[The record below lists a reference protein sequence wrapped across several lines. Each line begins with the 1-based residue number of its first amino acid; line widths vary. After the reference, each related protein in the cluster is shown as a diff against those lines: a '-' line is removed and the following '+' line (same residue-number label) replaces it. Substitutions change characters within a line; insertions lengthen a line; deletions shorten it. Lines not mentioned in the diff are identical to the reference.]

1 MSPAIMQVLSLGLVW
16 TSLHC
21 AGMCGPIITGLD
33 VAGVGRGLG
42 AGQSIGR
49 ILVYQSGRATTLA
62 IMGALAG
69 LVGRGLAAVFEPSAA
84 VFAILFGLAV
94 LGAIIARNMP
104 KKANVPG
111 TLLRPALSIDSRA
124 TLHAPSGLVDARRPP
139 SIFRRVRSRAS
150 ELLRQLSLS
159 NRLGAAWLT
168 GVMLGFLPCM
178 IVVWALGLAATTGSV
193 FQGALVMV
201 TLVALTT
208 PMLVGVSLLPRVVA
222 RFLSPR
228 ARKVIPEVAMGLSG
242 SWVVMV
248 GLAGL
253 ELVPHVHLHAGDY
266 MVMLW

>member
-1 MSPAIMQVLSLGLVW
+1 
-16 TSLHC
+16 
-21 AGMCGPIITGLD
+21 
-33 VAGVGRGLG
+33 
-42 AGQSIGR
+42 
-49 ILVYQSGRATTLA
+49 
-62 IMGALAG
+62 
-69 LVGRGLAAVFEPSAA
+69 
-84 VFAILFGLAV
+84 
-94 LGAIIARNMP
+94 
-104 KKANVPG
+104 
-111 TLLRPALSIDSRA
+111 
-124 TLHAPSGLVDARRPP
+124 
-139 SIFRRVRSRAS
+139 VRSRAS